1 MSRKAPTD
9 APKKCLFCEVRQGGG
24 AYGKSASGAAFPG
37 VSFFA
42 HMFFPGLSPG
52 SVDNRVSVFEKGES
66 ARRSRTTER
75 SESVSEEAEERLN
88 WHFLLTHLCGISHR
102 TWRTF
107 HTIRTDAEWLSQ
119 YTHRYRSVNW
129 VRAAPRHPKGQR
141 PDAPWRACQ
150 LPASAH
156 RQAVTVSGSCMC
168 QRFSPSSPKRARQ
181 LR

>member
-24 AYGKSASGAAFPG
+24 AYGKSASGAAFSG

-75 SESVSEEAEERLN
+75 SELVSEEAEQHKDN
-88 WHFLLTHLCGISHR
+88 I
-102 TWRTF
+102 
-107 HTIRTDAEWLSQ
+107 
-119 YTHRYRSVNW
+119 
-129 VRAAPRHPKGQR
+129 
-141 PDAPWRACQ
+141 
-150 LPASAH
+150 
-156 RQAVTVSGSCMC
+156 
-168 QRFSPSSPKRARQ
+168 RQ
-181 LR
+181 LRAVVKKRAYCFYVWLS

>member
-1 MSRKAPTD
+1 MVEPPAPTD

-75 SESVSEEAEERLN
+75 SESVSEEAEYLRTYL
-88 WHFLLTHLCGISHR
+88 WHR
-102 TWRTF
+102 TRHSCIF
-107 HTIRTDAEWLSQ
+107 NAMQD
-119 YTHRYRSVNW
+119 
-129 VRAAPRHPKGQR
+129 RAN
-141 PDAPWRACQ
+141 
-150 LPASAH
+150 
-156 RQAVTVSGSCMC
+156 AV
-168 QRFSPSSPKRARQ
+168 K
-181 LR
+181 